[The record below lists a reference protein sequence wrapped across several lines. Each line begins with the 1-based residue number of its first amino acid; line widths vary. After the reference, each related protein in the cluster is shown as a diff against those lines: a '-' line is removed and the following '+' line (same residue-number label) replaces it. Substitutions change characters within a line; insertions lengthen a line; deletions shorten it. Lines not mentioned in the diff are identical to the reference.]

1 MVEAGSNGSA
11 KIKGISFFRVL
22 VWEIL
27 ELFSIRIIQA
37 EPFLLVQCLKF
48 SVLVEIFGIDVVNI
62 ENHVLSFL
70 LV

>member
-1 MVEAGSNGSA
+1 MVRK
-11 KIKGISFFRVL
+11 KIKGIFSLRAL

-37 EPFLLVQCLKF
+37 EPFSLVQCLKI
-48 SVLVEIFGIDVVNI
+48 SVLVEIFGIGVVNI